1 MEKDLYVGVNKKSKL
16 VKIES
21 DCLLTKDET
30 LTLIDC
36 LKKCVDMISD

>member
-21 DCLLTKDET
+21 DRLLTKDET
-30 LTLIDC
+30 LILIDC
-36 LKKCVDMISD
+36 LKNVLT